1 MAESIPGPMPTRE
14 LARFVVAARAEDLP
28 DIVRHEAKR
37 SLLNFFATA
46 LSGCGDPAIVQAL
59 RVLDPLS
66 GPRQATV
73 IGHRERL
80 DALNAGFLNA
90 ASANVEDFDDT
101 HIPTIIHPTAPVA
114 GALLAWAERRPP
126 GTQPVTGAALLHA
139 LALGIDIE
147 CRVGNAV
154 SPSHYRRGW
163 HITSTCGVFGAAAA
177 IGKLLGLDETGMV
190 WALGN
195 ASVQAGGLVESL
207 GSMSK
212 SISVGNA
219 ARNGIAA
226 ALFAEQGVAAAERS
240 IEGER
245 GFASVTADP
254 PDLGALTRDLGTV
267 WEIRH
272 NTYKPYPCGVV
283 LFPVIDACVA
293 LRERYRLAPEQIA
306 RIAVKGHPLLRER
319 ADRPGVTTGREAKV
333 SLQHSVAVAFIDG
346 AVGVRHYTDRCVAEP
361 AVLALRAKVAMAE
374 DPAIGVEAAEVTVH
388 TADGRSLTERVT
400 QARGGLERPLS
411 DTELEAKLRTLAAD
425 ATPWCDAA
433 RLIDA
438 VWTLDRT
445 AAVDPLMALV
455 TPPAR

>member
-1 MAESIPGPMPTRE
+1 MSAPESPTPTRA
-14 LARFVVAARAEDLP
+14 LARFLADARVEDLP
-28 DIVRHEAKR
+28 AIVRHEAKR
-37 SLLNFFATA
+37 SLLNFFACA
-46 LSGCGDPAIVQAL
+46 LSGCGDQAIVRAL
-59 RVLDPLS
+59 RVLDPWS
-66 GPRQATV
+66 GPRQAAV
-73 IGHRERL
+73 IGHRARL

-114 GALLAWAERRPP
+114 GALLAWAEHRP
-126 GTQPVTGAALLHA
+126 TTGAALLHA
-139 LALGIDIE
+139 LALGVDIE

-177 IGKLLGLDETGMV
+177 VGKLLGLDETGLV

-195 ASVQAGGLVESL
+195 AAVQAGGLVESL

-226 ALFAEQGVAAAERS
+226 ALFAAQGVAAAEQA

-254 PDLGALTRDLGTV
+254 PDLGALTRDLGAV

-283 LFPVIDACVA
+283 LFPVIDACLV
-293 LRERYRLAPEQIA
+293 LRARHHLAPGQIA
-306 RIAVKGHPLLRER
+306 RVAVTGHPLLRER
-319 ADRPGVTTGREAKV
+319 ADRPDVTTGREAKV
-333 SLQHSVAVAFIDG
+333 SLQHSVAVALIDG
-346 AVGVRHYTDRCVAEP
+346 AAGVRHYTDSCVADP
-361 AVLALRAKVAMAE
+361 AVLALRAKVAMVE
-374 DPAIGVEAAEVTVH
+374 DAAIGVEAAEVTVH
-388 TADGRSLTERVT
+388 TRDGRALTERVS
-400 QARGGLERPLS
+400 QPRGGLERPLS
-411 DTELEAKLRTLAAD
+411 DAELEAKLRELAAD
-425 ATPWCDAA
+425 ATPWCEAD

-438 VWTLDRT
+438 VWTLDRA
-445 AAVDPLMALV
+445 AAVDPVMALV
-455 TPPAR
+455 TPPAS

>member
-1 MAESIPGPMPTRE
+1 MQQPLLTRA
-14 LARFVVAARAEDLP
+14 LARFVVTARVEDLP

-46 LSGCGDPAIVQAL
+46 LSGCGDPAIVRAL

-66 GPRQATV
+66 GPRRSTV

-114 GALLAWAERRPP
+114 GALLAWAEQ
-126 GTQPVTGAALLHA
+126 GTVGGAALLHA

-283 LFPVIDACVA
+283 LFPVIDACLA
-293 LRERYRLAPEQIA
+293 LRERYGLAPGQIA

-346 AVGVRHYTDRCVAEP
+346 AVGVRHYTDRCVADP

-388 TADGRSLTERVT
+388 TVDGRALSERVT

-425 ATPWCDAA
+425 ATPWCDVA

-438 VWTLDRT
+438 VWTLDG
-445 AAVDPLMALV
+445 AVGVGPLMALV